1 MNMVLDT
8 KKSSFWNQQWLR
20 FHIWFIMTLYYQ
32 IRQTLLQNVT
42 AILLQNSTKVYYKC
56 NSFVTK
62 CDSYYKIQRLLQNG
76 LVQPLT
82 LLTKPNRM
90 KPNLF
95 QRINQLHHK
104 DDSVKSPLHKTNI
117 FRPVFIE
124 TLIIILM
131 DFV

>member
-1 MNMVLDT
+1 
-8 KKSSFWNQQWLR
+8 
-20 FHIWFIMTLYYQ
+20 MTLYYQ

-104 DDSVKSPLHKTNI
+104 DDSVKSQLHKTNI

>member
-1 MNMVLDT
+1 
-8 KKSSFWNQQWLR
+8 
-20 FHIWFIMTLYYQ
+20 MTLYYK
-32 IRQTLLQNVT
+32 IRQTLLQNAT
-42 AILLQNSTKVYYKC
+42 AILLQNATKVYYKC

-62 CDSYYKIQRLLQNG
+62 SESYCKIQCLLQNV

-104 DDSVKSPLHKTNI
+104 DDSVKSQLHKTNI